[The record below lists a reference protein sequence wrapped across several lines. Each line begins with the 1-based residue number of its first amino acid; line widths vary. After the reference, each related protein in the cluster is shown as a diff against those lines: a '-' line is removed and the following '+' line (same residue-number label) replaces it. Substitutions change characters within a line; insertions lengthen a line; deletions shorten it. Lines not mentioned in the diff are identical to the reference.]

1 MCEIVGDWPAM
12 PLYEAQSRSIPR
24 NLVRSRA
31 GCGHGLALAPPQAP
45 PRLCAISLGSRDG
58 VVVLGAWVAL
68 RGYLAALVKKLI
80 QWHAISPQ
88 SPHSLPTVS
97 PQSPHTRPHS
107 PTLAHT
113 LPHSPSN
120 PSQVLCPLPAA
131 PLRPDA
137 PPPLPAAAEVWRHSR
152 RARLHPG
159 CSLGREW
166 RGRCTRAP
174 MRARARAC
182 ARPALS

>member
-24 NLVRSRA
+24 NLARSRA

-107 PTLAHT
+107 PTLSLNLSRTPLRYFVHF
-113 LPHSPSN
+113 L
-120 PSQVLCPLPAA
+120 PLPYG
-131 PLRPDA
+131 LMRR
-137 PPPLPAAAEVWRHSR
+137 LPFRQR
-152 RARLHPG
+152 RR
-159 CSLGREW
+159 CGR
-166 RGRCTRAP
+166 
-174 MRARARAC
+174 
-182 ARPALS
+182 